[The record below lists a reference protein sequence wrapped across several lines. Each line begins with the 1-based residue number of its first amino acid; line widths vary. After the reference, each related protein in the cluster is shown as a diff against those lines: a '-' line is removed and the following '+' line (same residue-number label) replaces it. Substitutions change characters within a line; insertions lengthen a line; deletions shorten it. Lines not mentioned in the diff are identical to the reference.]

1 MCLGSPG
8 LKEQKDVAWSTGMTA
23 DQQEES
29 ASVGDSIVFTW
40 TSFHNVYMFADE
52 AAFNACDF
60 AGATELAPADVN
72 TYTFEV
78 TDTGTF
84 YFGCS
89 VGSHCNAGQKLALT
103 VAGMFYMCV
112 SSPSQP
118 AVVL

>member
-29 ASVGDSIVFTW
+29 ASVGDSVVFTW
-40 TSFHNVYMFADE
+40 SSFHNVYMFADE
-52 AAFNACDF
+52 DAFNACDF

-78 TDTGTF
+78 TDTGSF

-89 VGSHCNAGQKLALT
+89 VGTHCSLGQKLALT

-112 SSPSQP
+112 NSPAQP

>member
-29 ASVGDSIVFTW
+29 ASVGDSVVFTW
-40 TSFHNVYMFADE
+40 TGFHDVYMFADE
-52 AAFNACDF
+52 TAFNACDF
-60 AGATELAPADVN
+60 AGATQLADTDVN

-89 VGSHCNAGQKLALT
+89 VGGHCDYGQKLALT

-112 SSPSQP
+112 NSTSQP